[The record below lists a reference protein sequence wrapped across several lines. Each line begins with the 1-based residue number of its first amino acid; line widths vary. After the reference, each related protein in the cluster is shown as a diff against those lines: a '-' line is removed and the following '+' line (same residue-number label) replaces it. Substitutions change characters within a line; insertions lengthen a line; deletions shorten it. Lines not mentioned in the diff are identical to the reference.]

1 MGCLVSVIIPTYKR
15 NLDYVSN
22 ALQSVINQTYDNVE
36 IIVVDDSPSDYPF
49 RDHIR
54 TFVES
59 LKSDKI
65 IYIRNEKNLGGSL
78 TRNVGINAS
87 HGEYITF
94 LDDDDEYMP
103 GKIEKQLNFM
113 LETDCDLSFSN
124 MIMYRFDGKVCDYRD
139 HKGIKSYDNETLL
152 HYHLTKN
159 LSGTPSFMFK
169 AEKLKEIGGFK
180 DAKMGQDFFLML
192 ISIEAGLKIR
202 YFDSCDVKVYKHND
216 GGISQGKNKID
227 GENMLYEFKKKYFD
241 RLSRK
246 EIRYVNFRHDMVMA
260 VAYKR
265 NHMYGKMIL
274 NMLKAFFLSPD
285 FFIGEGFSFI
295 KNIIRFRFL
304 AE

>member
-15 NLDYVSN
+15 KLDYVSN

-36 IIVVDDSPSDYPF
+36 IVVVDDSPSDFPY
-49 RDHIR
+49 RDEIKNYI
-54 TFVES
+54 ES
-59 LKSDKI
+59 LNNNKI

-78 TRNVGINAS
+78 SRNVGINAS

-103 GKIEKQLNFM
+103 GKVEKQLNFM
-113 LETDCDLSFSN
+113 LESGCDLSFSN
-124 MIMYRFDGKVCDYRD
+124 MIMYRLDGKVCDFRD
-139 HKGIKSYDNETLL
+139 HKGIKNYDNDTLL
-152 HYHLTKN
+152 RYHLTKN

-169 AEKLKEIGGFK
+169 ADKLKKIGGFR

-192 ISIEAGLKIR
+192 IAIEAGLKIR

-227 GENMLYEFKKKYFD
+227 GENMLYEFKKQYFD
-241 RLSRK
+241 RLSK
-246 EIRYVNFRHDMVMA
+246 NEIRYVKFRHNMVMS

-265 NHMYGKMIL
+265 NHMYGKMITSIIH
-274 NMLKAFFLSPD
+274 AFFISPG
-285 FFIGEGFSFI
+285 FFISETFSFT
-295 KNIIRFRFL
+295 KNILRYRY
-304 AE
+304 